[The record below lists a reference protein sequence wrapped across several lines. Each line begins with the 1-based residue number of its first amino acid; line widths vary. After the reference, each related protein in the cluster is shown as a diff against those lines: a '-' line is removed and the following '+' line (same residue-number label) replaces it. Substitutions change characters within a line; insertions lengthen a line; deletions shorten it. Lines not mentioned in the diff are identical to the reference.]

1 MDMRETIMEIEV
13 NMDIREAIMEIE
25 VNMDLRKT
33 IMEILMLKKHLKTGS
48 SGKKSLL
55 KCSSTAPT
63 SSSFTTLG
71 EIFFKSI
78 IYQSDPQIQGSHHI
92 ISPPQT

>member
-1 MDMRETIMEIEV
+1 MDMGE
-13 NMDIREAIMEIE
+13 
-25 VNMDLRKT
+25 T

-71 EIFFKSI
+71 EQNRSREA
-78 IYQSDPQIQGSHHI
+78 I
-92 ISPPQT
+92 ISYPHLKLDPLLLPRLS

>member
-1 MDMRETIMEIEV
+1 MRETMMEIEV
-13 NMDIREAIMEIE
+13 NMDMRE
-25 VNMDLRKT
+25 T

-71 EIFFKSI
+71 
-78 IYQSDPQIQGSHHI
+78 
-92 ISPPQT
+92 